1 MPDYFQSNPLLSK
14 NTFGTPF
21 TFRLICNNPISTFSN
36 LFNIYRLS
44 ALFGLQGKLY
54 RWVRKDFGMPT
65 YSDSQANNK
74 EVAAELENP
83 ASEAGSII
91 SKTTEP
97 LAGVP
102 NLAKIGHCH
111 QAQRLTAVQQIARK
125 YGNTQLQRLLQS
137 QPKLPQTTTIQR
149 TPQVGWSDAATQ
161 SPNAGETRVPL
172 NPQNATTNGT
182 RRIPVSGLRGGTGEN
197 DAQREN
203 SRQQRISQLTGES
216 AQHRAIVIIPDNLR
230 LNATNPTADILLH
243 FHGTNTGFRRRRG
256 QNETMDVSTYQIEQQ
271 LQASGRTDMIGI
283 LPQGAFSGN
292 HSEFNVNR
300 ESYIQ
305 EIFDFLNTSNL
316 WRPGQTLQVRPGQT
330 VLSGHSGGGLEI
342 SHRMQTDLN
351 QARQSADHNPN
362 PNNIRGVFMFDA
374 IHAGD
379 LSTVE
384 NWVVAQLNN
393 DLQHL
398 NELAQRFSNPA
409 ERTTQQLGYLQ
420 HSMFFRGFN
429 SESDQNEYDTRYRQL
444 TGVID
449 NWFNRGQ
456 RRQPPRL
463 SLSSIMSQPVI
474 DAFAN
479 NYRVTST
486 GHGRHENTMNQ
497 GRNNSQPLRD
507 SLSGLSRLL
516 QRTPEI
522 QSADSL
528 VLPANRTNGVRNLD
542 LAPACQLAR
551 IPAANPAIIQRE
563 RARRAPADDSHVLEE
578 GVRGYTAASGFYRRY
593 PASTA
598 THVTNQTGRPQ
609 IRLNPAEITGSFEGT
624 RLHTAVVE
632 PLGRMMAALRAEGDR
647 LDDASLKLARVAS
660 GFRTIQQDGQLFL
673 NALLRTI
680 RENDQFAGLTFPGSL
695 EDLARSDLHNRS
707 DLNNFISQL
716 GASTGWTAE
725 LAQEAVRITQ
735 RTKAPAGASTHH
747 SGVVVDIDFPYVSDA
762 STIEWH
768 GMSRSR
774 NAPALRSAAGVWLSQ
789 HASEYGFSSYDTNI
803 EIWHQEW
810 LNWQTPLASARRI

>member
-1 MPDYFQSNPLLSK
+1 MPVYSE
-14 NTFGTPF
+14 GTK
-21 TFRLICNNPISTFSN
+21 
-36 LFNIYRLS
+36 
-44 ALFGLQGKLY
+44 G
-54 RWVRKDFGMPT
+54 
-65 YSDSQANNK
+65 
-74 EVAAELENP
+74 EVAETSENL
-83 ASEAGSII
+83 ASEASNTL
-91 SKTTEP
+91 SKTSEP
-97 LAGVP
+97 LTGVP
-102 NLAKIGHCH
+102 NFAKIGHYQ

-125 YGNTQLQRLLQS
+125 YGNTQLQRLLHA
-137 QPKLPQTTTIQR
+137 QPKTTLTTTLQR
-149 TPQVGWSDAATQ
+149 TPQVGWSDATSQ
-161 SPNAGETRVPL
+161 SRNAGETRVPVD
-172 NPQNATTNGT
+172 PQNATTNGT

-203 SRQQRISQLTGES
+203 NRQQRINQLTGES
-216 AQHRAIVIIPDNLR
+216 AQHRAIVIIPDILR

-256 QNETMDVSTYQIEQQ
+256 QTETMDVSTYQIEQQ

-300 ESYIQ
+300 QSYIQ

-316 WRPGQTLQVRPGQT
+316 WRPGQALQVRPGQT

-342 SHRMQTDLN
+342 SQRMQADLN

-374 IHAGD
+374 IHQGD

-398 NELAQRFSNPA
+398 NDLAQRFSNPT

-429 SESDQNEYDTRYRQL
+429 SESDQNEYDTRYQHL

-456 RRQPPRL
+456 RREPTRL
-463 SLSSIMSQPVI
+463 NLTSIMSQPVI
-474 DAFAN
+474 NALAN

-497 GRNNSQPLRD
+497 GTNNSQPLHD
-507 SLSGLSRLL
+507 SLRGLSRLL
-516 QRTPEI
+516 QRTPDTQI
-522 QSADSL
+522 ASSPM
-528 VLPANRTNGVRNLD
+528 LPANGFRNL
-542 LAPACQLAR
+542 ASAQLTR
-551 IPAANPAIIQRE
+551 IPAANAAVIQRE

-593 PASTA
+593 PTSAA
-598 THVTNQTGRPQ
+598 QHVTNQTGRPQ
-609 IRLNPAEITGSFEGT
+609 IRLNPAEITGNFEGT
-624 RLHTAVVE
+624 RLYPAVVE
-632 PLGRMMAALRAEGDR
+632 PLTRMMAALRAEGDR
-647 LDDASLKLARVAS
+647 LDDASLKLARIGS

-673 NALLRTI
+673 SALLRTI
-680 RENDQFAGLTFPGSL
+680 RENDQFAGLSFPGSL

-707 DLNNFISQL
+707 DLNNFITQL
-716 GASTGWTAE
+716 GGSTGWTAE
-725 LAQEAVRITQ
+725 LAREAVQITQ
-735 RTKAPAGASTHH
+735 STKAPAGASTHH
-747 SGVVVDIDFPYVSDA
+747 SGVVVDIDFPYVSNS